1 MGIDVEAAVGR
12 LLKTPRMYYNPLFPR
27 NSVKGLYDLVKENIN
42 NTMTVVEI
50 GCFSGVSSELFAL
63 HCDEIYCIDRWVGYA
78 EIDNERVLEA
88 ERRFDEMSRNHYNI
102 FKVKASSEEASQICA
117 NKSVDAVYIDAS
129 HDYENVKKDIQIWLP
144 KIKSGGFIA
153 GHDID
158 LFGVKT
164 AVEELFGVRSY
175 KEYKDTSWIIRV

>member
-1 MGIDVEAAVGR
+1 MLNLQEEVNR
-12 LLKTPRMYYNPLFPR
+12 LLTKPRMYYNDLFPR
-27 NSVKGLYDLVKENIN
+27 NSVKGLYDLIRENIDS
-42 NTMTVVEI
+42 TMTMVEV

-63 HCDEIYCIDRWVGYA
+63 HCDEIYCVDRWIGYA

-102 FKVKASSEEASQICA
+102 FKVKASSEEASQICE
-117 NKSVDAVYIDAS
+117 NKSVDGVYIDAS
-129 HDYENVKKDIQIWLP
+129 HDYINKKKDIQLWLP

-158 LFGVKT
+158 CGRVRKAVTEILGRTYKKYEDESWLVK
-164 AVEELFGVRSY
+164 VR
-175 KEYKDTSWIIRV
+175 